1 MTEELKTEQPKTVL
15 GFRFLP
21 DAKAIAKRAWS
32 FKWAIAS
39 ALLSAFEVAAPVL
52 EEHLT
57 MTGLVPR
64 GVFAGLA
71 AAAAGFGALSRLL
84 AQREAGSEQPK

>member
-1 MTEELKTEQPKTVL
+1 MTEETTKTVL
-15 GFRFLP
+15 GFSFLP

-39 ALLSAFEVAAPVL
+39 AILSAFEVAAPTL
-52 EEHLT
+52 EEQLA
-57 MTGLVPR
+57 MTGMLPN
-64 GVFAGLA
+64 GLFAGLG

-84 AQREAGSEQPK
+84 AQRETEVAK